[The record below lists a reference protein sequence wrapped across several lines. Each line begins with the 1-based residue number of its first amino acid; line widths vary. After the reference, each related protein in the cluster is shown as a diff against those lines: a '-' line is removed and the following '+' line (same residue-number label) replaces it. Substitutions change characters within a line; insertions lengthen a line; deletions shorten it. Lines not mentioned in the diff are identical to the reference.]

1 MNLFLT
7 SNCSCG
13 CSFNPVDGDG
23 FGVSIFNESKFFMCQ
38 RGKGKGAR
46 VGQTFDS
53 PLKERRIGFVA
64 VVGPH
69 RKSARRGG
77 GAGKIHLM
85 ELVFYSE
92 LAVSK
97 SAEKKSFSLSIQRVC
112 TTYTDIWNLFE
123 REMDFW

>member
-1 MNLFLT
+1 MSGRET
-7 SNCSCG
+7 
-13 CSFNPVDGDG
+13 
-23 FGVSIFNESKFFMCQ
+23 
-38 RGKGKGAR
+38 KGAR

-69 RKSARRGG
+69 RKGD
-77 GAGKIHLM
+77 GKIHLM

-97 SAEKKSFSLSIQRVC
+97 SAEKKVSPSLFNACALPIRIYGIFLSVKWISGKVIFLGQFEKREPSDGSSVESLSCDR
-112 TTYTDIWNLFE
+112 
-123 REMDFW
+123 